1 MCKALIGK
9 VIAID
14 CDFAIV
20 DFKVAERKVSNLI
33 ANAKLN
39 DFVIVKGNLAIE
51 RVEKKQGK
59 ELLEVQTALAKRKKP
74 KFNGFLLS

>member
-1 MCKALIGK
+1 MCKALVGK

-20 DFKVAERKVSNLI
+20 DFKIAEKKVSNLI

-39 DFVIVKGNLAIE
+39 DFVIVKGNLILE
-51 RVEKKQGK
+51 RIEKKQGK
-59 ELLEVQTALAKRKKP
+59 ELIAFQTLLAKRKKSL
-74 KFNGFLLS
+74 N